1 VHAADALP
9 DDPLDAARAWLADA
23 RAAGVPLPERAVVA
37 TATRNGEPSAR
48 VVLVRRI
55 DSGFVFHT
63 NYESRKGRNLAENPR
78 AALVAWWQPLGRQLR
93 AEGDVERI
101 SPEETAAYFATR
113 PRGSQLGAWA
123 SPQSEEIGS
132 PDELEARV
140 ADFDRRFAGQEI
152 TPPPFWGGYRL
163 VPDRVELWIHGD
175 DRLHDRFAYERAAEG
190 WRIVR
195 LAP

>member
-1 VHAADALP
+1 MCEGPAVHAADALP
-9 DDPLDAARAWLADA
+9 DDPLDAARVWLADA
-23 RAAGVPLPERAVVA
+23 RAAGVPLPESAVVA

-93 AEGDVERI
+93 SEGDVERI
-101 SPEETAAYFATR
+101 SPE
-113 PRGSQLGAWA
+113 
-123 SPQSEEIGS
+123 
-132 PDELEARV
+132 ELEARV